1 MPYSGASRSSLAIVP
16 ARIESCSPALLPMT
30 RISRPICAPSG
41 YSGSERGLMKRS
53 FFGS

>member
-1 MPYSGASRSSLAIVP
+1 MVP
-16 ARIESCSPALLPMT
+16 ARIDSCSPALLPMT

-41 YSGSERGLMKRS
+41 NSESERGRMKRS